1 VTRDPAIPE
10 GWFLSGDSLY
20 YLEEDGSLARDA
32 VLTSTLAF
40 PLTPAGAL
48 ADASVSTLSMG
59 SVTVP
64 AMARMMGTD
73 SEHVAAGG
81 IGAGALLQFKDLRDP
96 NPEGITAAQIDEFI
110 ARYCGYSETEVF
122 YVRSSLRGQGQAFLD
137 ASRSAGVNVVYLVC
151 HALNES
157 AWGCSELAC
166 GNSWTDPQD
175 GKTGVYYNYFGYAAV
190 DDNPYDG
197 GMRWAKEH
205 GWTSPAA
212 AIAGGAEAISR
223 SWVNNVA
230 SPQRTLYEMRW
241 DPAYAARNHEAGWH
255 LYATDDDFCV
265 TVGYLMAWLCDDE
278 GVTPSLNLIVPVY
291 AR

>member
-1 VTRDPAIPE
+1 VYNLYDCASGFSEALDDVVTYEYADDTYHTKTVAGGHYCEFCFGTRHTH
-10 GWFLSGDSLY
+10 S
-20 YLEEDGSLARDA
+20 
-32 VLTSTLAF
+32 STLEKHNF
-40 PLTPAGAL
+40 KTE
-48 ADASVSTLSMG
+48 VLSQLDKQRFA
-59 SVTVP
+59 VVKTC
-64 AMARMMGTD
+64 TD
-73 SEHVAAGG
+73 
-81 IGAGALLQFKDLRDP
+81 
-96 NPEGITAAQIDEFI
+96 
-110 ARYCGYSETEVF
+110 CGYSETEVF
-122 YVRSSLRGQGQAFLD
+122 YVRSSLRGQGQAFID
-137 ASRSAGVNVVYLVC
+137 ASRNAGVNVVYLVC

-166 GNSWTDPQD
+166 GNSWTDPHD
-175 GKTGVYYNYFGYAAV
+175 GTTGVYYNYFGYAAV